1 MFGIGYRNKIK
12 DPNYLHVNERLSKQL
27 DTIQEISKLLISGTF
42 LDDSLEEI
50 VSLIPPVL
58 GVNYI
63 GIVLLSRTD
72 GETYEFNLVKTSMPK
87 SLQKFVEVAVG
98 KKVSNIPY
106 IVTDKENLFIKSIN
120 SRKIEYSKDIYRSF
134 LPIMSIEN
142 AERLNWFIQ
151 SMMKLLV
158 SIPLIVNEEVLG
170 VIALGWKESE
180 ISMLD
185 QSVMSTFA
193 NQVSIAIYNANLF
206 TQVQSQIQ
214 QLTIKNRDLQSL
226 FNLTTQISKSLDPEE
241 VAQTAVNSLPQDDLM
256 IGAVLSAYDRE
267 KGEVYVHSLTQNSLS
282 YQVEKIIGD
291 FRKYKLLIDDEKYK
305 DNLILKAVKYE
316 NIQSSDKLSD
326 MLTPVFNKQ
335 IVNLIEKILQIKSV
349 VVYPVRARGEIIGT
363 ITYLLK
369 SKNYTELGDNEKQLF
384 ETFTNQISIALE
396 NANLFTQQKLTQ
408 RELQRTLKELNER
421 RRFEQ
426 DMIDV
431 MGHEL
436 RTPMSIVRNALSF
449 MEMELKNKGQ
459 IALDHQ
465 QKYVQMGLEAAR
477 REVNLIETLLSATKS
492 EGKGFQLILEK
503 VNLVDVVNNSI
514 MAHSP
519 EATKKNLTIKL
530 NTAQK
535 ELFVYAD
542 KTRTQEISDNFLS
555 NAIKYTEKGGVE
567 IDLYTKN
574 NLAYISVKDTGVGI
588 SEEDI
593 KKLGQKFFRAQQ
605 YTDEEQNELNIVRPG
620 GTGLGLFVSFSLIKV
635 MDGDLQIESKV
646 GVGSTFT
653 FGLPVYTNQA
663 RKQLSRNASEY
674 KTDIEN

>member
-1 MFGIGYRNKIK
+1 MLNPFNLLSKKRNFLAEETLQKRLKAVIEVNHRIAGVTNQKEILELVSDKLISLLGVSYAVIWLHDEDSNTLKLAHLSVPNTVSTVIEKFMGQPISQTSYDLSNIEHQRNLTVKTFLEGKLSQTQDLYDAGYPLISKNSATILQALLRISFV
-12 DPNYLHVNERLSKQL
+12 LHVP
-27 DTIQEISKLLISGTF
+27 LIA
-42 LDDSLEEI
+42 DDKKFG
-50 VSLIPPVL
+50 VL
-58 GVNYI
+58 G
-63 GIVLLSRTD
+63 
-72 GETYEFNLVKTSMPK
+72 
-87 SLQKFVEVAVG
+87 
-98 KKVSNIPY
+98 
-106 IVTDKENLFIKSIN
+106 
-120 SRKIEYSKDIYRSF
+120 
-134 LPIMSIEN
+134 
-142 AERLNWFIQ
+142 
-151 SMMKLLV
+151 
-158 SIPLIVNEEVLG
+158 LIWNVNEFTDDDKDLVTTF
-170 VIALGWKESE
+170 SDQ
-180 ISMLD
+180 IS
-185 QSVMSTFA
+185 T
-193 NQVSIAIYNANLF
+193 AIYNARLF
-206 TQVQSQIQ
+206 TQVETQVKT
-214 QLTIKNRDLQSL
+214 LEAKNHDLQSL

-369 SKNYTELGDNEKQLF
+369 SKVYTELGDNEKQLF

-436 RTPMSIVRNALSF
+436 RTPMSIVRNALSL
-449 MEMELKNKGQ
+449 MDMELKSKGQ
-459 IALDHQ
+459 IALEHLK
-465 QKYVQMGLEAAR
+465 KYVTMGLEAAR

-503 VNLVDVVNNSI
+503 VNLVEIVNNSI
-514 MAHSP
+514 LGHSA
-519 EATKKNLTIKL
+519 EASKKNLKITFHES
-530 NTAQK
+530 TK

-542 KTRTQEISDNFLS
+542 KTRTQEISDNFMS
-555 NAIKYTEKGGVE
+555 NAIKYTDKGGVE
-567 IDLYTKN
+567 IKLYTENKM
-574 NLAYISVKDTGVGI
+574 AYVSYIDSGIGI

-593 KKLGQKFFRAQQ
+593 SKLGQKFFRAQQ

-620 GTGLGLFVSFSLIKV
+620 GTGLGLYVSFGLIKV
-635 MDGDLQIESKV
+635 MDGDLRIQSKV
-646 GVGSTFT
+646 DVGSTFT
-653 FGLPVYTNQA
+653 FGLPLYTNQE
-663 RKQLSRNASEY
+663 RKQLSRNATNY
-674 KTDIEN
+674 KTDTEN